1 VIIMLFGTQEWAEAY
16 AKALNANENYRDA
29 AGPKGF
35 PPDGWEGD
43 FLFIVEPAGN
53 LDHEIRMFVGLYHGE
68 CTGCRILKEGEE
80 TGAEFEYSGPYDAWE
95 QVLKKELDPIRGLL
109 AGKFKLKGDMA
120 KVLRAT
126 RAAAEL
132 VNSTTTIDTDFY

>member
-1 VIIMLFGTQEWAEAY
+1 MKFGTPEWAEAY
-16 AKALNANENYRDA
+16 QKAINDNPNYKDA
-29 AGPKGF
+29 AGPEGF

-43 FLFIVEPAGN
+43 FLFIVEPSGN

-68 CTGCRILKEGEE
+68 CTGARIVGEGEE
-80 TGAEFEYSGPYDAWE
+80 VDAEYVYSGPYDAWV

-126 RAAAEL
+126 RAAQEL
-132 VNSTTTIDTDFY
+132 VVSTTMIDTEFY

>member
-1 VIIMLFGTQEWAEAY
+1 MKFGTPEWAEAY
-16 AKALNANENYRDA
+16 AKAINENPNYKDA
-29 AGPKGF
+29 AGPEGF

-43 FLFIVEPAGN
+43 FLFIVEPSGN

-68 CTGCRILKEGEE
+68 CTGAKILEKGEE
-80 TGAEFEYSGPYDAWE
+80 IETEYVYSGPYDSWV

-126 RAAAEL
+126 RAAQEL
-132 VNSTTTIDTDFY
+132 VVSTTMIDTEFY

>member
-1 VIIMLFGTQEWAEAY
+1 MKFGTQEWAEAY
-16 AKALNANENYRDA
+16 AKALNANENYKDA

-43 FLFIVEPAGN
+43 FLFIVEEA
-53 LDHEIRMFVGLYHGE
+53 DVLYLGADNHGE
-68 CTGCRILKEGEE
+68 CTGCRVLKEGEE
-80 TGAEFEYSGPYDAWE
+80 TGAEYEYSGPYDAWE

-120 KVLRAT
+120 KVLKAT

-132 VNSTTTIDTDFY
+132 VNSTTTIDTEFY

>member
-1 VIIMLFGTQEWAEAY
+1 MLFGTQEWAEAY

>member
-1 VIIMLFGTQEWAEAY
+1 MKFGTPEWAEAY
-16 AKALNANENYRDA
+16 RKAINENQNYKDA
-29 AGPKGF
+29 AGPEGF

-43 FLFIVEPAGN
+43 FLFIIEPSGN

-68 CTGCRILKEGEE
+68 CTEARILEEGEE
-80 TGAEFEYSGPYDAWE
+80 VNAEYIYSGPYDAWV

-126 RAAAEL
+126 RAAQEL
-132 VNSTTTIDTDFY
+132 VVSTTMIDTEFY

>member
-1 VIIMLFGTQEWAEAY
+1 MKFGTPEWASAY
-16 AKALNANENYRDA
+16 AKAINDNENYRDA
-29 AGPKGF
+29 AGPSGF

-43 FLFIVEPAGN
+43 FLFIIEPSGN

-68 CTGCRILKEGEE
+68 CTGARIVEEGEE
-80 TGAEFEYSGPYDAWE
+80 VETAYVYSGPYDAWV

-126 RAAAEL
+126 RAAQEL
-132 VNSTTTIDTDFY
+132 VVSTTMIDTEFY

>member
-1 VIIMLFGTQEWAEAY
+1 MKFGTPEWANAY
-16 AKALNANENYRDA
+16 CKAINENENYRDA
-29 AGPKGF
+29 AGPDGF

-43 FLFIVEPAGN
+43 FLFVINPSGN

-68 CTGCRILKEGEE
+68 CTGARILSEGEE
-80 TGAEFEYSGPYDAWE
+80 VDAEFEYSGSYDAWV

-126 RAAAEL
+126 RAAQEL
-132 VNSTTTIDTDFY
+132 VVSTTMIETEFY

>member
-1 VIIMLFGTQEWAEAY
+1 MKFGTQEWAEAY
-16 AKALNANENYRDA
+16 AKALNANENYKDA
-29 AGPKGF
+29 AGPQGF

-68 CTGCRILKEGEE
+68 CTGCRVLKEGEE
-80 TGAEFEYSGPYDAWE
+80 TGAEYEYSGPYDAWE

-120 KVLRAT
+120 KVLKAT

-132 VNSTTTIDTDFY
+132 VNSTTMIDTEFY

>member
-1 VIIMLFGTQEWAEAY
+1 MKFGTPKWAEAY
-16 AKALNANENYRDA
+16 QKAINDNPNYKDA
-29 AGPKGF
+29 AGPEGF

-43 FLFIVEPAGN
+43 FLFIVEPSGN

-68 CTGCRILKEGEE
+68 CTGARIVEEGEE
-80 TGAEFEYSGPYDAWE
+80 VDAEYVYSGPYDAWV

-126 RAAAEL
+126 RAAQEL
-132 VNSTTTIDTDFY
+132 VVSTTMIDTEFY

>member
-1 VIIMLFGTQEWAEAY
+1 VIKMKFGTQEWAEAY
-16 AKALNANENYRDA
+16 VKALNSNENYKDA

-43 FLFIVEPAGN
+43 FLFVIEPAGN

-68 CTGCRILKEGEE
+68 CTGARILNEGEE
-80 TGAEFEYSGPYDAWE
+80 SDAEFIYSGPYDAWE

-109 AGKFKLKGDMA
+109 AGKFRLQGDMA
-120 KVLRAT
+120 KVLKAT

-132 VNSTTTIDTDFY
+132 VNSTTMFETEFY

>member
-1 VIIMLFGTQEWAEAY
+1 MKFGTQEWAEAY
-16 AKALNANENYRDA
+16 AKAINANENYRDA
-29 AGPKGF
+29 AGPQGF

-43 FLFIVEPAGN
+43 FLFVVEPAGN

-68 CTGCRILKEGEE
+68 CTGCRVLKEGEE
-80 TGAEFEYSGPYDAWE
+80 TDAEYEYSGPYDAWE

-109 AGKFKLKGDMA
+109 SGKFKLKGDMA
-120 KVLRAT
+120 KVLKAT

-132 VNSTTTIDTDFY
+132 VNSTTTINTDFY

>member
-1 VIIMLFGTQEWAEAY
+1 MKFGTQEWAEAY
-16 AKALNANENYRDA
+16 VKAINANENYRDA

-43 FLFIVEPAGN
+43 FLFVVEPSGN

-68 CTGCRILKEGEE
+68 CTGSRVLKEGEE
-80 TGAEFEYSGPYDAWE
+80 TDAEYIYSGPYDAWE

-109 AGKFKLKGDMA
+109 AGKFKLQGDMA
-120 KVLRAT
+120 KVLKAT

-132 VNSTTTIDTDFY
+132 VNSTTTIDTEFY

>member
-1 VIIMLFGTQEWAEAY
+1 MKFGTPEWATAY
-16 AKALNANENYRDA
+16 CKALNENENYKDA
-29 AGPKGF
+29 AGPDGF

-43 FLFIVEPAGN
+43 FLFVIDPSGN

-68 CTGCRILKEGEE
+68 CTGARILDEGEE
-80 TGAEFEYSGPYDAWE
+80 TDAEFEYSGSYDSWV

-126 RAAAEL
+126 RAAQEL
-132 VNSTTTIDTDFY
+132 VVSTTMIETEFY

>member
-1 VIIMLFGTQEWAEAY
+1 MKFGTQEWAEAY
-16 AKALNANENYRDA
+16 AKAINENENYKDA

-68 CTGCRILKEGEE
+68 CTGARILKEGEE
-80 TGAEFEYSGPYDAWE
+80 VDVEYEYAGPYDAWE

-120 KVLRAT
+120 KVLKAT

-132 VNSTTTIDTDFY
+132 VNSTTVIDTEFY

>member
-1 VIIMLFGTQEWAEAY
+1 MLFGTQEWAEAY
-16 AKALNANENYRDA
+16 AKALNANENYKDA

-80 TGAEFEYSGPYDAWE
+80 TGAEYEYSGPYDAWE
-95 QVLKKELDPIRGLL
+95 QILKKELDPIRGLL

-132 VNSTTTIDTDFY
+132 VNSTTTINTDFY

>member
-1 VIIMLFGTQEWAEAY
+1 MKFGTPEWATAY
-16 AKALNANENYRDA
+16 CKALNENENYKDA
-29 AGPKGF
+29 AGPDGF

-43 FLFIVEPAGN
+43 FLFVINPSGN

-68 CTGCRILKEGEE
+68 CTGARILDEGEE
-80 TGAEFEYSGPYDAWE
+80 TDAEFEYSGSYDSWV

-126 RAAAEL
+126 RAAQEL
-132 VNSTTTIDTDFY
+132 VVSTTMIETEFY